1 MRKVPNPCRNCK
13 DRKEN
18 GVCHI
23 DCKKYSAFTSIS
35 REVNRRIGRDMK
47 NGRIEYKPIIRA
59 LCAKRK

>member
-23 DCKKYSAFTSIS
+23 DCKKVFGFYIHIQRSQS
-35 REVNRRIGRDMK
+35 K
-47 NGRIEYKPIIRA
+47 NWKGYE
-59 LCAKRK
+59 KRKN